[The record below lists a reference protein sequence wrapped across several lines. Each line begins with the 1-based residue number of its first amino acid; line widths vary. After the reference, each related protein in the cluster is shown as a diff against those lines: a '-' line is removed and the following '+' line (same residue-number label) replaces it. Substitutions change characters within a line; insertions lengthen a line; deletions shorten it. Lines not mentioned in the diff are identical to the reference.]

1 MSNNRCSP
9 LKNPLLVTT
18 CNKMHMRIKHI
29 SLAAISLGALLAS
42 IPVLGQDSPESLLPP
57 GFGEPAPAPAPRPA
71 PAAPTPAPGSV
82 PARSVAPQAS
92 DPSSQTA
99 GEQDVAETGRDLPL
113 LARDENGELDLDAL
127 DDVLQSQYELTAGER
142 RSTDEIGLLTPQYRG
157 LPNDAFGKEGGLYL
171 TSLIKNL
178 NGPILSRWGSIL
190 LRRTL
195 LSKVVSPENINPADW
210 TAERA
215 WRLLRMGEADAARS
229 LVLKVDGGN
238 YTPRLY
244 EVAMQAHLATADP
257 AGICP
262 LVETGARVSDAP
274 TWVMF
279 RPICA
284 SFTGEQSRATS
295 LLQQARRNKAATGID
310 YLLAEKTIGAGFE
323 GRRAV
328 SILWD
333 DIEFFNNWRFGL
345 GLATGVEP
353 PDRLYEQ
360 AGRHVQGWRAR
371 APMLPIASRMKA
383 ADTAAAIGVFSN
395 QAMVDLY
402 ATAYDDPDTSD
413 DQKAQASVLRQAYT
427 NDTAE
432 SRLAAMR
439 DLWNRSDNAFTR
451 YSAKILTARAAA
463 KIPPATALRDQSYD
477 LIASMLTAGL
487 DRSAIRW
494 ANIVEEGSDGW
505 ALLVV
510 ASPKNK
516 SPVSYGA
523 LDDFSDADVSE
534 DKLRSK
540 FLLAAVAGL
549 GRADQGAIA
558 DFADDLNVNLGR
570 TTKWTKAIESASRR
584 GEQGTVALLAAVGMQ
599 GRSWKAMSPLHLYH
613 ITQSLKR
620 VGLEAEARM
629 IAAEALTR
637 A

>member
-1 MSNNRCSP
+1 
-9 LKNPLLVTT
+9 
-18 CNKMHMRIKHI
+18 MHMRIKHI

-505 ALLVV
+505 ALLAV

-523 LDDFSDADVSE
+523 LDDFGDADISE

-599 GRSWKAMSPLHLYH
+599 GRNWKAMSPLHLYH

>member
-1 MSNNRCSP
+1 MQ
-9 LKNPLLVTT
+9 L
-18 CNKMHMRIKHI
+18 RIRHI
-29 SLAAISLGALLAS
+29 SLAAVSLGALLVA
-42 IPVLGQDSPESLLPP
+42 IPVMGQDSPESLLPP
-57 GFGEPAPAPAPRPA
+57 GFGEAAPAPTPRPA
-71 PAAPTPAPGSV
+71 PTPSPSPAPGPV
-82 PARSVAPQAS
+82 PVRPVTPQPS
-92 DPSSQTA
+92 DLSGQT
-99 GEQDVAETGRDLPL
+99 GDDQNIAETERQLPSLPL
-113 LARDENGELDLDAL
+113 DENGEVDLNAL
-127 DDVLQSQYELTAGER
+127 DDAFQPQYALTAGER
-142 RSTDEIGLLTPQYRG
+142 RSMDEIGVLTPQYKG
-157 LPNDAFGKEGGLYL
+157 LPKDAFGNEGGLYL

-195 LSKVVSPENINPADW
+195 LSKIVSPENVNPADW
-210 TAERA
+210 AAERA

-262 LVETGARVSDAP
+262 LVDGGVRVSKAP

-284 SFTGEQSRATS
+284 SLSGEQSRATS
-295 LLQQARRNKAATGID
+295 LLQQARREKAATGID

-328 SILWD
+328 TILWD

-353 PDRLYEQ
+353 PDRLYDQ

-371 APMLPIASRMKA
+371 APMLPIVSRMKA

-395 QAMVDLY
+395 KAMVGLY
-402 ATAYDDPDTSD
+402 AAAYDDPDTSD

-439 DLWNRSDNAFTR
+439 DLWSRSDNALTR

-463 KIPPATALRDQSYD
+463 KIPPATALRDQSFD

-494 ANIVEEGSDGW
+494 SNIVEEGSDSW
-505 ALLVV
+505 ALLAV
-510 ASPKNK
+510 ASPTSK
-516 SPVSYGA
+516 SSVSYGA
-523 LDDFSDADVSE
+523 LDDFADADGSDE
-534 DKLRSK
+534 KLRSK
-540 FLLAAVAGL
+540 FLLAAIAGL
-549 GRADQGAIA
+549 GRADEQAVA
-558 DFADDLNVNLGR
+558 DFADDLSVDLNR
-570 TTKWTKAIESASRR
+570 TTRWTKAIESASRR

-599 GRSWKAMSPLHLYH
+599 GRNWNAMSPLHLYH
-613 ITQSLKR
+613 IIQSLKR
-620 VGLEAEARM
+620 VGLEPEARM

-637 A
+637 T

>member
-1 MSNNRCSP
+1 
-9 LKNPLLVTT
+9 
-18 CNKMHMRIKHI
+18 MHMRIKHI

-494 ANIVEEGSDGW
+494 ANMVEEGSDGW

-599 GRSWKAMSPLHLYH
+599 GRNWNAMSPLHLYH

>member
-1 MSNNRCSP
+1 
-9 LKNPLLVTT
+9 
-18 CNKMHMRIKHI
+18 MRIKHI
-29 SLAAISLGALLAS
+29 SLVAVSLGALLAA

-57 GFGEPAPAPAPRPA
+57 GFGEPAPAPRPG
-71 PAAPTPAPGSV
+71 PTVSPTPAPAPVPSGSV
-82 PARSVAPQAS
+82 TQQPI
-92 DPSSQTA
+92 DPSRQID
-99 GEQDVAETGRDLPL
+99 GEQDITETGRDLPL
-113 LARDENGELDLDAL
+113 LTLDENGELDLEAL
-127 DDVLQSQYELTAGER
+127 DEALQSQYVLSAGER
-142 RSTDEIGLLTPQYRG
+142 RSTDEIGVLTPQYKG
-157 LPNDAFGKEGGLYL
+157 LPKDAFGNEGGLYL

-190 LRRTL
+190 LRRAL
-195 LSKVVSPENINPADW
+195 LSKVVSPENIDPADW

-229 LVLKVDGGN
+229 LVLKVDVGN

-262 LVETGARVSDAP
+262 LVDAGARVSDAP

-284 SFTGEQSRATS
+284 SLSGEQSRATS

-345 GLATGVEP
+345 GVATGVEP
-353 PDRLYEQ
+353 PDRLYDQ

-371 APMLPIASRMKA
+371 APMLPMASRMKA
-383 ADTAAAIGVFSN
+383 ADIAAAIGVFSS

-402 ATAYDDPDTSD
+402 AAAYDDPETSD
-413 DQKAQASVLRQAYT
+413 DLKAQASVLRQAYT

-432 SRLAAMR
+432 TRLAAMR
-439 DLWNRSDNAFTR
+439 DLWVRSDNELTR
-451 YSAKILTARAAA
+451 YSSKILTARAAA
-463 KIPPATALRDQSYD
+463 KIPPAAALRDQSYD

-494 ANIVEEGSDGW
+494 TNIVEEGSDGW
-505 ALLVV
+505 ALLAV
-510 ASPKNK
+510 ASPNRK

-523 LDDFSDADVSE
+523 LDDFGDADTSD

-549 GRADQGAIA
+549 ARADQQTIA
-558 DFADDLNVNLGR
+558 DFADDLSLDLRR
-570 TTKWTKAIESASRR
+570 TTRWTRAIQLASRR
-584 GEQGTVALLAAVGMQ
+584 GQKGTVALLAAVGMQ
-599 GRSWKAMSPLHLYH
+599 GRSWNAMSPLHLYH
-613 ITQSLKR
+613 IVQSLER
-620 VGLEAEARM
+620 VGLEPEARM

>member
-1 MSNNRCSP
+1 
-9 LKNPLLVTT
+9 
-18 CNKMHMRIKHI
+18 MHMRIKHI

-57 GFGEPAPAPAPRPA
+57 GFGEPAPVPAPRPA
-71 PAAPTPAPGSV
+71 PTVSPTPAPGPV
-82 PARSVAPQAS
+82 PARPVAPQAS
-92 DPSSQTA
+92 DPSSQSS

-127 DDVLQSQYELTAGER
+127 DDTFQPQYELTAGER
-142 RSTDEIGLLTPQYRG
+142 RSTDEIGVLTPEYKG

-262 LVETGARVSDAP
+262 FVEAGARVSDAP

-353 PDRLYEQ
+353 PDRLYDQ

-402 ATAYDDPDTSD
+402 AAAYDDPETSD

-427 NDTAE
+427 NDTAA
-432 SRLAAMR
+432 SRLAAMG
-439 DLWNRSDNAFTR
+439 DLWSRSDNALTR

-463 KIPPATALRDQSYD
+463 KIPPAAALRDQSYD

-505 ALLVV
+505 ALLAV
-510 ASPKNK
+510 ASPKNN

-523 LDDFSDADVSE
+523 LDDFGDADVSE

-540 FLLAAVAGL
+540 FLLAAIAGL
-549 GRADQGAIA
+549 GRADQGTIA

-599 GRSWKAMSPLHLYH
+599 GRNWNAMSPLHLYH

>member
-1 MSNNRCSP
+1 
-9 LKNPLLVTT
+9 
-18 CNKMHMRIKHI
+18 MRIKHI
-29 SLAAISLGALLAS
+29 SLVAVSLGALLAA

-57 GFGEPAPAPAPRPA
+57 GFGEPAPAPRPG
-71 PAAPTPAPGSV
+71 PTVSPTPAPAPVPSGSV
-82 PARSVAPQAS
+82 TQQPI
-92 DPSSQTA
+92 DPSRQID
-99 GEQDVAETGRDLPL
+99 GEQDITETGRDLPL
-113 LARDENGELDLDAL
+113 LTLDENGELDLEAL
-127 DDVLQSQYELTAGER
+127 DEALQSQYVLSAGER
-142 RSTDEIGLLTPQYRG
+142 RSTDEIGVLTPQYKG
-157 LPNDAFGKEGGLYL
+157 LPKDAFGNEGGLYL

-190 LRRTL
+190 LRRAL
-195 LSKVVSPENINPADW
+195 LSKVVSPENIDPADW

-229 LVLKVDGGN
+229 LVLKVDVGN

-262 LVETGARVSDAP
+262 LVDAGARVSDAP

-284 SFTGEQSRATS
+284 SLSGEQSRATS

-345 GLATGVEP
+345 GVATGVEP
-353 PDRLYEQ
+353 PDRLYDQ

-371 APMLPIASRMKA
+371 APMLPMASRMKA
-383 ADTAAAIGVFSN
+383 ADIAAAIGVFSS

-402 ATAYDDPDTSD
+402 AAAYDDPETSD
-413 DQKAQASVLRQAYT
+413 DLKAQASVLRQAYT

-432 SRLAAMR
+432 TRLAAMR
-439 DLWNRSDNAFTR
+439 DLWVRSDNELTR
-451 YSAKILTARAAA
+451 YSSKILTARAAA
-463 KIPPATALRDQSYD
+463 KIPPAAALRDQSHD

-494 ANIVEEGSDGW
+494 TNIVEEGSDGW
-505 ALLVV
+505 ALLAV
-510 ASPKNK
+510 ASPNRK

-523 LDDFSDADVSE
+523 LDDFGDADTSD

-549 GRADQGAIA
+549 ARADQQTIA
-558 DFADDLNVNLGR
+558 DFADDLSLDLRR
-570 TTKWTKAIESASRR
+570 TTRWTRAIQLASRR
-584 GEQGTVALLAAVGMQ
+584 GQKGTVALLAAVGMQ
-599 GRSWKAMSPLHLYH
+599 GRSWNAMSPLHLYH
-613 ITQSLKR
+613 IVQSLER
-620 VGLEAEARM
+620 VGLEPEARM

>member
-1 MSNNRCSP
+1 
-9 LKNPLLVTT
+9 
-18 CNKMHMRIKHI
+18 MHMRIKHI

-494 ANIVEEGSDGW
+494 ANMVEEGSDGW

-540 FLLAAVAGL
+540 FLLAAIAGL

>member
-1 MSNNRCSP
+1 
-9 LKNPLLVTT
+9 V
-18 CNKMHMRIKHI
+18 RIKHI
-29 SLAAISLGALLAS
+29 SLVAVSLGALLAA

-57 GFGEPAPAPAPRPA
+57 GFGEPAPAPRPG
-71 PAAPTPAPGSV
+71 PTVSPTPAPAPVPSGSV
-82 PARSVAPQAS
+82 TQQPI
-92 DPSSQTA
+92 DPSRQID
-99 GEQDVAETGRDLPL
+99 GEQDITETGRDLPL
-113 LARDENGELDLDAL
+113 LTLDENGELDLEAL
-127 DDVLQSQYELTAGER
+127 DEALQSQYVLSAGER
-142 RSTDEIGLLTPQYRG
+142 RSTDEIGVLTPQYKG
-157 LPNDAFGKEGGLYL
+157 LPKDAFGNEGGLYL

-190 LRRTL
+190 LRRAL
-195 LSKVVSPENINPADW
+195 LSKVVSPENIDPADW

-229 LVLKVDGGN
+229 LVLKVDVGN

-262 LVETGARVSDAP
+262 LVDAGARVSDAP

-284 SFTGEQSRATS
+284 SLSGEQSRATS

-345 GLATGVEP
+345 GVATGVEP
-353 PDRLYEQ
+353 PDRLYDQ

-371 APMLPIASRMKA
+371 APMLPMASRMKA
-383 ADTAAAIGVFSN
+383 ADIAAAIGVFSS

-402 ATAYDDPDTSD
+402 AAAYDDPETSD
-413 DQKAQASVLRQAYT
+413 DLKAQASVLRQAYT

-432 SRLAAMR
+432 TRLAAMR
-439 DLWNRSDNAFTR
+439 DLWVRSDNELTR
-451 YSAKILTARAAA
+451 YSSKILTARAAA
-463 KIPPATALRDQSYD
+463 KIPPAAALRDQSHD

-494 ANIVEEGSDGW
+494 TNIVEEGSDGW
-505 ALLVV
+505 ALLAV
-510 ASPKNK
+510 ASPNRK

-523 LDDFSDADVSE
+523 LDDFGDADTSD

-549 GRADQGAIA
+549 ARADQQTIA
-558 DFADDLNVNLGR
+558 DFADDLSLDLRR
-570 TTKWTKAIESASRR
+570 TTRWTRAIQLASRR
-584 GEQGTVALLAAVGMQ
+584 GQKGTVALLAAVGMQ
-599 GRSWKAMSPLHLYH
+599 GRSWNAMSPLHLYH
-613 ITQSLKR
+613 IVQSLER
-620 VGLEAEARM
+620 VGLEPEARM

>member
-1 MSNNRCSP
+1 
-9 LKNPLLVTT
+9 
-18 CNKMHMRIKHI
+18 MHMRIKHI

>member
-1 MSNNRCSP
+1 
-9 LKNPLLVTT
+9 
-18 CNKMHMRIKHI
+18 MRIKHI
-29 SLAAISLGALLAS
+29 SLVAVSLGALLAA

-57 GFGEPAPAPAPRPA
+57 GFGEPAPAPRPG
-71 PAAPTPAPGSV
+71 PTVSPTPAPAPVPSGSV
-82 PARSVAPQAS
+82 TQQPI
-92 DPSSQTA
+92 DPSRQID
-99 GEQDVAETGRDLPL
+99 GEQDITETGRDLPL
-113 LARDENGELDLDAL
+113 LTLDENGELDLEAL
-127 DDVLQSQYELTAGER
+127 DEALQSQYVLSAGER
-142 RSTDEIGLLTPQYRG
+142 RSTDEIGVLTPQYKG
-157 LPNDAFGKEGGLYL
+157 LPKDAFGNEGGLYL

-190 LRRTL
+190 LRRAL
-195 LSKVVSPENINPADW
+195 LSKVVSPENIDPADW

-229 LVLKVDGGN
+229 LVLKVDVGN

-262 LVETGARVSDAP
+262 LVDAGARVSDAP

-284 SFTGEQSRATS
+284 SLSGEQSRATS

-345 GLATGVEP
+345 GVATGVEP
-353 PDRLYEQ
+353 PDRLYDQ

-371 APMLPIASRMKA
+371 APMLPMASRMKA
-383 ADTAAAIGVFSN
+383 ADIAAAIGVFSS

-402 ATAYDDPDTSD
+402 AAAYDDPETSD
-413 DQKAQASVLRQAYT
+413 DLKAQASVLRQAYT

-432 SRLAAMR
+432 TRLTAMR
-439 DLWNRSDNAFTR
+439 DLWVRSDNELTR
-451 YSAKILTARAAA
+451 YSSKILTARAAA
-463 KIPPATALRDQSYD
+463 KIPPAAALRDQSHD

-494 ANIVEEGSDGW
+494 TNIVEEGSDGW
-505 ALLVV
+505 ALLAV
-510 ASPKNK
+510 ASPNRK

-523 LDDFSDADVSE
+523 LDDFGDADTSD

-549 GRADQGAIA
+549 ARADQQTIA
-558 DFADDLNVNLGR
+558 DFADDLSLDLRR
-570 TTKWTKAIESASRR
+570 TTRWTRAIQLASRR
-584 GEQGTVALLAAVGMQ
+584 GQKGTVALLAAVGMQ
-599 GRSWKAMSPLHLYH
+599 GRSWNAMSPLHLYH
-613 ITQSLKR
+613 IVQSLER
-620 VGLEAEARM
+620 VGLEPEARM

>member
-1 MSNNRCSP
+1 
-9 LKNPLLVTT
+9 
-18 CNKMHMRIKHI
+18 MHMRIKHI

-353 PDRLYEQ
+353 PDRLYEK

-523 LDDFSDADVSE
+523 LDDFGDADVSE

-599 GRSWKAMSPLHLYH
+599 GRNWKAMSPLHLYH